1 MKQGSIHVVREG
13 EKWAWS
19 SFRNCVFLQS
29 AIQDVDYENE
39 VELLYAVVTLPDG
52 DEGTLAL
59 LCFVDDKTGMVTKK
73 VPLPTW
79 KPVRRNYRYL
89 LECSM

>member
-1 MKQGSIHVVREG
+1 MWSYAIHVVREG

-19 SFRNCVFLQS
+19 SFHNCVFLQS

-59 LCFVDDKTGMVTKK
+59 LCFVDDKTGDGDKESSST
-73 VPLPTW
+73 
-79 KPVRRNYRYL
+79 N
-89 LECSM
+89 LETSEKELQISA